1 MKTLRKIIYFLFAV
15 VVSIPILILGTLGII
30 FDFLHEH
37 VNLTKFTDI
46 IIDKTFIIKKKLLYT
61 NEK

>member
-1 MKTLRKIIYFLFAV
+1 MNTLRKIIYFLFIFV
-15 VVSIPILILGTLGII
+15 VIIPILILGTLGII

>member
-1 MKTLRKIIYFLFAV
+1 MKTVRKIIYFLFAV

-37 VNLTKFTDI
+37 VNLTKFANI
-46 IIDKTFIIKKKLLYT
+46 IIDKTFIIRKKLLYT

>member
-46 IIDKTFIIKKKLLYT
+46 IIDKTFIIRKKLLYT